1 MNKNKEKA
9 LKSVHAAKP
18 DTNGSKELN
27 VREANVE
34 NLLVSL
40 ILDNQVQGF
49 IDQVNM
55 LLECGDR
62 SKGINKY
69 TITVQS
75 WSKSGENMLYD
86 VTIGSWKNQYSERGK
101 DPYHTLLGDLLI
113 LADGKPECITDLQRM
128 GRTCFFNRSMR
139 VKASKPIEFQDGMFV
154 LSVIDLSTQKGIWN
168 SLHMHRN
175 LNIIKEVL
183 YSDSKVKEYSICR
196 FGYDSLVS
204 RKIDPHLWVNLN
216 ESQTRAVMEGLCK
229 MQCCHIS
236 SLEEIWGPPG
246 TGKTMTANFLMGGH
260 VLMVQGYYLIPKALV
275 KDTDISLNHS
285 KSKEKRSQ
293 PTSAIAELC
302 AKWYKQGMAEDFLC
316 ACSICC
322 RSIQVRTKKGVLQ
335 SQLAVILEKFTQLT
349 RYMTWMESSSS
360 VICQIGLKRCRAEA
374 PTLFATHFNEMTKL
388 AHENT
393 GKTFAIANYHQKEE
407 YSHIVTASST
417 FGKNRLPCATALLDV
432 SPVTD
437 VIKISDPK
445 TFVRTTSF
453 SVALASPDS
462 KIGAVT
468 IHQDDLSTF
477 GEDMAVAKEVKVG
490 CEFQQMN
497 KMKTTDKARSVIL
510 FYGLGNKV
518 DISNEF
524 GQLSKEYLLSVAPF
538 DSHEKDVLNQDVARS
553 NEIEMGSQNES
564 VFDSDESKNVFT
576 VDEGKF
582 VSNSIL
588 QRSLN
593 TTDKVNPFVHS
604 EGVLF
609 SLEKETKS
617 GQVEMEPSCNPINY
631 PEAVQKVIDSS

>member
-285 KSKEKRSQ
+285 LKRKEVNQLQPLLNYVQNGISKAWQRISYVH
-293 PTSAIAELC
+293 ALFAAEASL
-302 AKWYKQGMAEDFLC
+302 
-316 ACSICC
+316 
-322 RSIQVRTKKGVLQ
+322 LQ
-335 SQLAVILEKFTQLT
+335 K
-349 RYMTWMESSSS
+349 YMTWMESSSS